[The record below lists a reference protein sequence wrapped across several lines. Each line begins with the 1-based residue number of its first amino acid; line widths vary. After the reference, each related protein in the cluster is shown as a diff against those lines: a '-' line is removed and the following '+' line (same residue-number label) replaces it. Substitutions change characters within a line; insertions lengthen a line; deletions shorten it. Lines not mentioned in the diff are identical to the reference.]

1 MVSKVTII
9 GIPIFLV
16 GLIVLIL
23 FTFVGF
29 KIFPFC
35 VTTNTEYGIDES
47 EHEIIDPFTVEII
60 DLHLE
65 SRIPSHPTQV
75 IIKARFIIGP
85 HTGSDYSCDISL
97 IYSGNEEDGQIASGT
112 RSGSGMDRLEEES
125 ITGNVPLGYSSR
137 PYTIKL
143 EVINTGSN
151 PIRIGNRFVEIR
163 FTLYSTYIPAIIS
176 IIGLIVILLGFT
188 VLKGEP
194 SVDKRKPVAP
204 TGWEPTLQWGG
215 TTSTTSTTPKKKPK
229 MAIKPT
235 ETLSK
240 AGKKATP
247 AATGGGQQ
255 ACKFCGKN
263 VPTSAFFCP
272 HCYGKLR

>member
-23 FTFVGF
+23 FTFVGV
-29 KIFPFC
+29 KLFPFW

-47 EHEIIDPFTVEII
+47 EHVIIDPFTVETI
-60 DLHLE
+60 DMHLE

-97 IYSGNEEDGQIASGT
+97 IYSGSEDGQIASGT
-112 RSGSGMDRLEEES
+112 RSGSGMDGLEEGS

-137 PYTIKL
+137 TYTIKL

-151 PIRIGNRFVEIR
+151 PIRIGNRFIEIR

-194 SVDKRKPVAP
+194 SVAKRKPVAP
-204 TGWEPTLQWGG
+204 
-215 TTSTTSTTPKKKPK
+215 
-229 MAIKPT
+229 
-235 ETLSK
+235 
-240 AGKKATP
+240 
-247 AATGGGQQ
+247 
-255 ACKFCGKN
+255 
-263 VPTSAFFCP
+263 
-272 HCYGKLR
+272 